1 MDINNHPQAND
12 VYIRNLANETKKKT
26 PQTPIEPKVQ
36 DNKGSVEDKVD
47 LGKLDALREKSEIRP
62 EVVAKGKEL
71 LNDPNYPS
79 QEIVE
84 SIAKLIVPFDDEE

>member
-1 MDINNHPQAND
+1 MNINNHPQAND
-12 VYIRNLANETKKKT
+12 VYNRNLSSQTDKKASQ
-26 PQTPIEPKVQ
+26 PPIEPKAQ
-36 DNKGSVEDKVD
+36 DSNGTIEDKVD
-47 LGKLDALREKSEIRP
+47 LGKLDALREQPEIRP

>member
-1 MDINNHPQAND
+1 MNINNHPQAND
-12 VYIRNLANETKKKT
+12 AYTRNLANQTGKKAL
-26 PQTPIEPKVQ
+26 QTPIESKAADPK
-36 DNKGSVEDKVD
+36 GTVEDKVD
-47 LGKLDALREKSEIRP
+47 LGKLDALREQPEIRP

>member
-1 MDINNHPQAND
+1 MNIHTNHPHTPKVYTQNPANP
-12 VYIRNLANETKKKT
+12 ANAKPASADAAKSDN
-26 PQTPIEPKVQ
+26 TPIGEKVEL
-36 DNKGSVEDKVD
+36 S
-47 LGKLDALREKSEIRP
+47 KLDALKSEPEIRP

-79 QEIVE
+79 KEIVD

>member
-1 MDINNHPQAND
+1 MNINNHPQAND
-12 VYIRNLANETKKKT
+12 VYTRNLANQSDKKAA
-26 PQTPIEPKVQ
+26 QSPIEAKPQ
-36 DNKGSVEDKVD
+36 DLNGTVEDKID
-47 LGKLDALREKSEIRP
+47 LGKLDALREQPEIRP

>member
-1 MDINNHPQAND
+1 MNINNHPQAND
-12 VYIRNLANETKKKT
+12 VYAGNLANQPNKKAARS
-26 PQTPIEPKVQ
+26 PIEPKTQ
-36 DNKGSVEDKVD
+36 DLKGTVEDKID
-47 LGKLDALREKSEIRP
+47 LGKLDALREQPEIRP

>member
-1 MDINNHPQAND
+1 MKKNNNKQAND
-12 VYIRNLANETKKKT
+12 VYTKNLANRPGEKPSKA
-26 PQTPIEPKVQ
+26 PIEAESKNP
-36 DNKGSVEDKVD
+36 NGPVEDKVD
-47 LGKLDALREKSEIRP
+47 LSKLDALREQPEIRP

-84 SIAKLIVPFDDEE
+84 SIAKLIVPLDDEE